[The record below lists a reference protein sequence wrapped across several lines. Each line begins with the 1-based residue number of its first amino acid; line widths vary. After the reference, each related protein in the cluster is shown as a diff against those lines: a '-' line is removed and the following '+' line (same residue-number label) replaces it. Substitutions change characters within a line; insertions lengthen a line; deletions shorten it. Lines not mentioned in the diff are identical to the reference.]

1 MRKRIS
7 LLSRQGWDAA
17 AQVRGPPNSP
27 RPRISG
33 SGPSTHNTHNRTRR
47 GSPTRKE
54 KHPRNLSA
62 SSLPNCGDPE
72 PRSPFASL
80 GTACGPGSRA
90 RRREALPGE
99 PAASAAPRSPARA
112 GAGPVP
118 ARGRR
123 SPSGRVAP
131 GRLGPRA
138 PRRSSDRRDRRA
150 RGGKYK
156 GGRPGRGGR
165 AGGQPGRREEGWV
178 AAGGSGE
185 PDARSP
191 PAPATSAR
199 PPPTKDPRF
208 PSDRGRRA
216 RQQRASRAALP
227 GRQGLSDLVSP
238 KFMVWFQSKARGGGI
253 LRDRGEISQTRRE
266 NAQLRPGS
274 VRAGLGFFLGES
286 LEAGARQPNP
296 KERRLRGGRAPATR
310 AHPARPRPGGRPAG
324 GREGAPGPR
333 SPSCLLAAT
342 AARGAGGASR
352 GVPGEAERSG
362 LSRGLSA
369 RS

>member
-7 LLSRQGWDAA
+7 LLSRQGWAAA

-131 GRLGPRA
+131 GRLG
-138 PRRSSDRRDRRA
+138 S
-150 RGGKYK
+150 
-156 GGRPGRGGR
+156 PG
-165 AGGQPGRREEGWV
+165 
-178 AAGGSGE
+178 
-185 PDARSP
+185 
-191 PAPATSAR
+191 T
-199 PPPTKDPRF
+199 T
-208 PSDRGRRA
+208 
-216 RQQRASRAALP
+216 
-227 GRQGLSDLVSP
+227 
-238 KFMVWFQSKARGGGI
+238 
-253 LRDRGEISQTRRE
+253 
-266 NAQLRPGS
+266 AQLRP
-274 VRAGLGFFLGES
+274 
-286 LEAGARQPNP
+286 
-296 KERRLRGGRAPATR
+296 
-310 AHPARPRPGGRPAG
+310 PRP
-324 GREGAPGPR
+324 EGQGWKVQRRAPGPR
-333 SPSCLLAAT
+333 REGRR
-342 AARGAGGASR
+342 AARQEGG
-352 GVPGEAERSG
+352 GVGGGGG
-362 LSRGLSA
+362 LW
-369 RS
+369 